1 LLIKKETWAMG
12 RRQRGKIF
20 NLVFQGLASCL
31 LISIFVLNSLPSLA
45 QNFLVPFASPT
56 GTRIFVAGDIEYA
69 SVYLDGFALFQIA
82 SQDFTAS
89 RVEAAQ
95 EISPVQRRA
104 RRIERGLNNII
115 NGGFDP
121 TTLQVSPATLNN
133 LTVIVA
139 RDNQNLPQ
147 QVILTVTEVDALI
160 DSSSVADLADRW
172 VKIIQTALLQA
183 WQERQPAARR
193 QQVMTATII
202 IFGMVCLSCLLIWW
216 QKRLRNRFNLLKRQA
231 KSQSDRNLPINSPST
246 KDRSQEPILAS
257 VEDSSNFRQQA
268 DIQRQLTLNI
278 LWKRLALI
286 GLILLWFGG
295 IAAILYVFPETRLEG
310 RGIIRIPLR
319 IFIIWLLLTSVSNM
333 INLYV
338 NSRLREWVEEGAVF
352 SENLERRILRA
363 PTLLKVWREI
373 ITFIAIFLGIL
384 IFFAWMGLSFA
395 FLLTGAGLVGA
406 LLTFAFQDLLK
417 DWINGFLIVFE
428 DQYTVGDMIQFQE
441 FIGLVENLSLRATQ
455 LRAADGRL
463 ITIAHNQIISAHN
476 LSKDWARVNFTI
488 EVAYDTEA
496 DLAISLMAAIAENMA
511 VDPQWQEDIINPVQV
526 AGVSRVS
533 HTGMEIM
540 LRIVV
545 KRLRQWDIE
554 REYRRRLKI
563 AFEEKGIHIGIP
575 QQSFLIAQD
584 KEQFK
589 GQF

>member
-1 LLIKKETWAMG
+1 MG

-20 NLVFQGLASCL
+20 NLVIQGLVGCL
-31 LISIFVLNSLPSLA
+31 LVSIFVLNPQPSLG
-45 QNFLVPFASPT
+45 QNFLVPFVSPT

-69 SVYLDGFALFQIA
+69 SVHLDGFTLFQIA

-89 RVEAAQ
+89 EAR
-95 EISPVQRRA
+95 ELSPVERRA

-115 NGGFDP
+115 NRGFDP
-121 TTLQVSPATLNN
+121 TTLQVSTATLNN

-139 RDNQNLPQ
+139 KDNQNLPQ

-160 DSSSVADLADRW
+160 DSSSVGDLADRW

-183 WQERQPAARR
+183 WQERQPAPRR

-202 IFGMVCLSCLLIWW
+202 ILGLIFLSWVSIWW
-216 QKRLRNRFNLLKRQA
+216 QKHLRNRFNLLKKQA
-231 KSQSDRNLPINSPST
+231 KRQSDQNLPINSPPR

-257 VEDSSNFRQQA
+257 LEDSSNFRQQA

-286 GLILLWFGG
+286 GLILLWFAG

-310 RGIIRIPLR
+310 RGIIRIPLQ

-333 INLYV
+333 VNLYV
-338 NSRLREWVEEGAVF
+338 NFRLREWVEEGAVF

-363 PTLLKVWREI
+363 PTLLEVWREI
-373 ITFIAIFLGIL
+373 ITFIAIFLGIFGFL
-384 IFFAWMGLSFA
+384 AWMGLSFA

-428 DQYTVGDMIQFQE
+428 DQYTVGDMVQFQE
-441 FIGLVENLSLRATQ
+441 FIGLVENMSLRATQ

-463 ITIAHNQIISAHN
+463 ITIAHNQIITAHN
-476 LSKDWARVNFTI
+476 LSKDWARVDFTI
-488 EVAYDTEA
+488 EVAYQTEP
-496 DLAISLMAAIAENMA
+496 DVAISLMAAIAENMA

-575 QQSFLIAQD
+575 QQSFLIARD
-584 KEQFK
+584 REEFK

>member
-1 LLIKKETWAMG
+1 MG

-20 NLVFQGLASCL
+20 NLVFQGLAGCL
-31 LISIFVLNSLPSLA
+31 LVSIFVLNSLPSLG
-45 QNFLVPFASPT
+45 QNFLVPFVSPT

-69 SVYLDGFALFQIA
+69 SVHLDGFALFQIA

-89 RVEAAQ
+89 ESREL
-95 EISPVQRRA
+95 SPVERRA

-115 NGGFDP
+115 NRGFDP
-121 TTLQVSPATLNN
+121 TTLQVSTATLNN

-139 RDNQNLPQ
+139 KDNQKLPQ

-160 DSSSVADLADRW
+160 DSSSVGDLADRW

-183 WQERQPAARR
+183 WQERQPAPRR

-202 IFGMVCLSCLLIWW
+202 ILGLTFLSWVSIWW
-216 QKRLRNRFNLLKRQA
+216 QRHLRNRFNLLKKQA
-231 KSQSDRNLPINSPST
+231 KRQSDQNLPINSPPR
-246 KDRSQEPILAS
+246 KDRSQEPILAALG
-257 VEDSSNFRQQA
+257 DSSNFRQQA

-278 LWKRLALI
+278 LWKRLAFI
-286 GLILLWFGG
+286 GLILLWFAG

-310 RGIIRIPLR
+310 RGIIRIPLQ
-319 IFIIWLLLTSVSNM
+319 IFIIWLLMTSVSNM
-333 INLYV
+333 VNLYV
-338 NSRLREWVEEGAVF
+338 NFRLREWVEEGAVF

-363 PTLLKVWREI
+363 PTLLEVWREI

-384 IFFAWMGLSFA
+384 IFLAWMGLSFA

-428 DQYTVGDMIQFQE
+428 DQYTVGDMVQFQE
-441 FIGLVENLSLRATQ
+441 FIGLVENMSLRATQ

-463 ITIAHNQIISAHN
+463 ITIAHNQIITAHN
-476 LSKDWARVNFTI
+476 LSKDWARVDFTI
-488 EVAYDTEA
+488 EVAYQTEP
-496 DLAISLMAAIAENMA
+496 DVAIALMAAIAENMA

-575 QQSFLIAQD
+575 QQSFLIAKD
-584 KEQFK
+584 REQFK

>member
-1 LLIKKETWAMG
+1 MG
-12 RRQRGKIF
+12 RRQRGKF
-20 NLVFQGLASCL
+20 LNLVIQGLAGCL
-31 LISIFVLNSLPSLA
+31 LVSIFVLNTLPSLA

-216 QKRLRNRFNLLKRQA
+216 QKRLRNRFNLLKKQA
-231 KSQSDRNLPINSPST
+231 KSQSDRNLPRNSPPR

-496 DLAISLMAAIAENMA
+496 DLAIALMAAIAENMA

-575 QQSFLIAQD
+575 QQSFLVAKD
-584 KEQFK
+584 REEFK

>member
-1 LLIKKETWAMG
+1 MG
-12 RRQRGKIF
+12 RRQRRKIF
-20 NLVFQGLASCL
+20 NLVIQGLAGCL
-31 LISIFVLNSLPSLA
+31 LVSIFVLNTLPSLA

-147 QVILTVTEVDALI
+147 QVILTVTEIDALI

-216 QKRLRNRFNLLKRQA
+216 QKRLRNRFNLLKKQA
-231 KSQSDRNLPINSPST
+231 KSQSDQNLPRNSPPR

-428 DQYTVGDMIQFQE
+428 DQYTVGDMVQFQE
-441 FIGLVENLSLRATQ
+441 FIGLVENMSLRATQ

-463 ITIAHNQIISAHN
+463 ITIAHNQIITAHN
-476 LSKDWARVNFTI
+476 LSKDWARVDFTI
-488 EVAYDTEA
+488 EVAYQTEP
-496 DLAISLMAAIAENMA
+496 DVAIALMAAIAENMA

-575 QQSFLIAQD
+575 QQSFLIAKD
-584 KEQFK
+584 REQFK

>member
-1 LLIKKETWAMG
+1 MG

-20 NLVFQGLASCL
+20 NLVLQGLAGCL
-31 LISIFVLNSLPSLA
+31 LVSIFVLNSLPSLG
-45 QNFLVPFASPT
+45 QNFLVPFVSPT

-69 SVYLDGFALFQIA
+69 SVHLDGFALFQIA

-89 RVEAAQ
+89 ESREL
-95 EISPVQRRA
+95 SPVERRA

-115 NGGFDP
+115 NRGFDP
-121 TTLQVSPATLNN
+121 TTLQVSTATLNN

-139 RDNQNLPQ
+139 KDNQKLPQ

-160 DSSSVADLADRW
+160 DSSSVGDLADRW

-183 WQERQPAARR
+183 WQERQPAPRR

-202 IFGMVCLSCLLIWW
+202 ILGLTFLSWVSIWW
-216 QKRLRNRFNLLKRQA
+216 QRHLRNRFNLLKKQA
-231 KSQSDRNLPINSPST
+231 KRQSDQNLPINSPPR
-246 KDRSQEPILAS
+246 KDRSQEPILAALG
-257 VEDSSNFRQQA
+257 DSSNFRQQA

-278 LWKRLALI
+278 LWKRLAFI
-286 GLILLWFGG
+286 GLILLWFAG

-310 RGIIRIPLR
+310 RGIIRIPLQ
-319 IFIIWLLLTSVSNM
+319 IFIIWLLMTSVSNM
-333 INLYV
+333 VNLYV
-338 NSRLREWVEEGAVF
+338 NFRLREWVEEGAVF

-363 PTLLKVWREI
+363 PTLLEVWREI

-384 IFFAWMGLSFA
+384 IFLAWMGLSFA

-428 DQYTVGDMIQFQE
+428 DQYTVGDMVQFQE
-441 FIGLVENLSLRATQ
+441 FIGLVENMSLRATQ

-463 ITIAHNQIISAHN
+463 ITIAHNQIITAHN
-476 LSKDWARVNFTI
+476 LSKDWARVDFTI
-488 EVAYDTEA
+488 EVAYQTEP

-575 QQSFLIAQD
+575 QQSFLIAKD
-584 KEQFK
+584 REQFK

>member
-1 LLIKKETWAMG
+1 MG
-12 RRQRGKIF
+12 RRQRRKVF
-20 NLVFQGLASCL
+20 NLVIQGLAGCL
-31 LISIFVLNSLPSLA
+31 LVSIFVLNSLPSLG
-45 QNFLVPFASPT
+45 QNFLVPFVSPT

-69 SVYLDGFALFQIA
+69 SVHLDGFALFQIA

-89 RVEAAQ
+89 EAR
-95 EISPVQRRA
+95 ELSPVERRA

-115 NGGFDP
+115 NRGFDP
-121 TTLQVSPATLNN
+121 TTLQVSTATLNN

-139 RDNQNLPQ
+139 KDNQKLPQ
-147 QVILTVTEVDALI
+147 QVILTVTEIDALI
-160 DSSSVADLADRW
+160 DSSSVGDLADRW
-172 VKIIQTALLQA
+172 VKIIQTALIQA
-183 WQERQPAARR
+183 WQERQPAPRR

-202 IFGMVCLSCLLIWW
+202 ILGLIFLSWVSIWW
-216 QKRLRNRFNLLKRQA
+216 QKRLRNRFNLLKKQA
-231 KSQSDRNLPINSPST
+231 KSQSDRNLPINSPPR

-257 VEDSSNFRQQA
+257 LEDSSNFRQQA

-286 GLILLWFGG
+286 GLILLWFAG

-310 RGIIRIPLR
+310 RGIIRIPLQ

-333 INLYV
+333 VNLYV

-363 PTLLKVWREI
+363 PTLLEVWREI

-384 IFFAWMGLSFA
+384 IFLAWMGLSFA

-417 DWINGFLIVFE
+417 DWMNGFLIVFE
-428 DQYTVGDMIQFQE
+428 DQYTVGDIIQFQE
-441 FIGLVENLSLRATQ
+441 FIGLVENMSLRATQ
-455 LRAADGRL
+455 LRADDGRL
-463 ITIAHNQIISAHN
+463 ITIAHNQIIIAHN
-476 LSKDWARVNFTI
+476 LSKDWARVDFTI
-488 EVAYDTEA
+488 EVAYQTEP
-496 DLAISLMAAIAENMA
+496 DLAIALMAAIAENMA
-511 VDPQWQEDIINPVQV
+511 ADSQWQEDIINPVEV

-575 QQSFLIAQD
+575 QQSVLVAKD
-584 KEQFK
+584 REEFK

>member
-12 RRQRGKIF
+12 RRQRRKIF
-20 NLVFQGLASCL
+20 NLVIQGLAGCL
-31 LISIFVLNSLPSLA
+31 LVSIFVLNTLPSLA

-147 QVILTVTEVDALI
+147 QVILTVTEIDALI

-216 QKRLRNRFNLLKRQA
+216 QKRLRNRFNLLKKQA
-231 KSQSDRNLPINSPST
+231 KSQSDQNLPRNSPPR

-496 DLAISLMAAIAENMA
+496 DLAIALMAAIAENMA

>member
-1 LLIKKETWAMG
+1 MG
-12 RRQRGKIF
+12 RRQRGKFF
-20 NLVFQGLASCL
+20 NLVLQGLASCL
-31 LISIFVLNSLPSLA
+31 LISIFVFNSLPSLG
-45 QNFLVPFASPT
+45 QNFLVPFVSPT

-69 SVYLDGFALFQIA
+69 SVHLDGFALFQIA

-89 RVEAAQ
+89 ESREL
-95 EISPVQRRA
+95 SPVERRA

-115 NGGFDP
+115 NRGFDP
-121 TTLQVSPATLNN
+121 TTLQVSTATLNN

-139 RDNQNLPQ
+139 KDNQKLPQ

-160 DSSSVADLADRW
+160 DSSSVGDLADRW

-183 WQERQPAARR
+183 WQERQPAPRR
-193 QQVMTATII
+193 QQVITATII
-202 IFGMVCLSCLLIWW
+202 ILGLTFLSWVSIWW
-216 QKRLRNRFNLLKRQA
+216 QRHLRNRFNLLKKQA
-231 KSQSDRNLPINSPST
+231 KRQSDQNLPINSPPR
-246 KDRSQEPILAS
+246 KDRSQEPILAALG
-257 VEDSSNFRQQA
+257 DSSNFRQQA

-333 INLYV
+333 VNLYV
-338 NSRLREWVEEGAVF
+338 NFRLREWVEEGAVF

-363 PTLLKVWREI
+363 PTLLEVWREI
-373 ITFIAIFLGIL
+373 ITFIAIFLGIFGFL
-384 IFFAWMGLSFA
+384 AWMGLSFA

-428 DQYTVGDMIQFQE
+428 DQYTVGDMVQFQE
-441 FIGLVENLSLRATQ
+441 FIGLVENMSLRATQ

-463 ITIAHNQIISAHN
+463 ITIAHNQIITAHN
-476 LSKDWARVNFTI
+476 LSKDWARVDFTI
-488 EVAYDTEA
+488 EVAYQTEP

-575 QQSFLIAQD
+575 QQSFLIAKD
-584 KEQFK
+584 REEFK

>member
-1 LLIKKETWAMG
+1 MG

-20 NLVFQGLASCL
+20 NLVLQGLAGCL
-31 LISIFVLNSLPSLA
+31 LVSIFVLNSLPSLG
-45 QNFLVPFASPT
+45 QNFLVPFVSPT

-69 SVYLDGFALFQIA
+69 SVHLDGFALFQIA

-89 RVEAAQ
+89 ESREL
-95 EISPVQRRA
+95 SPVERRA

-115 NGGFDP
+115 NRGFDP
-121 TTLQVSPATLNN
+121 TTLQVSTATLNN

-139 RDNQNLPQ
+139 KDNQKLPQ

-160 DSSSVADLADRW
+160 DSSSVGDLADRW

-183 WQERQPAARR
+183 WQERQPAPRR

-202 IFGMVCLSCLLIWW
+202 ILGLTFLSWVSIWW
-216 QKRLRNRFNLLKRQA
+216 QRHLRNRFNLLKKQA
-231 KSQSDRNLPINSPST
+231 KRQSDQNLPINSPPR
-246 KDRSQEPILAS
+246 KDRSQEPILAALG
-257 VEDSSNFRQQA
+257 DSSNFRQQA

-278 LWKRLALI
+278 LWKRLAFI
-286 GLILLWFGG
+286 GLILLWFAG

-310 RGIIRIPLR
+310 RGIIRIPLQ
-319 IFIIWLLLTSVSNM
+319 IFIIWLLMTSVSNM
-333 INLYV
+333 VNLYV
-338 NSRLREWVEEGAVF
+338 NFRLREWVEEGAVF

-363 PTLLKVWREI
+363 PTLLEVWREI

-384 IFFAWMGLSFA
+384 IFLAWMGLSFA

-428 DQYTVGDMIQFQE
+428 DQYTVGDMVQFQE
-441 FIGLVENLSLRATQ
+441 FIGLVENMSLRATQ

-463 ITIAHNQIISAHN
+463 ITIAHNQIITAHN
-476 LSKDWARVNFTI
+476 LSKDWARVDFTI
-488 EVAYDTEA
+488 EVAYQTEP
-496 DLAISLMAAIAENMA
+496 DVAIALMAAIAENMA

-575 QQSFLIAQD
+575 QQSFLIAKD
-584 KEQFK
+584 REQFK

>member
-1 LLIKKETWAMG
+1 MG
-12 RRQRGKIF
+12 RRQRGKFF
-20 NLVFQGLASCL
+20 NLVLQGLASCL
-31 LISIFVLNSLPSLA
+31 LISIFVFNSLPSLG
-45 QNFLVPFASPT
+45 QNFLVPFVSPT

-69 SVYLDGFALFQIA
+69 SVHLDGFALFQIA

-89 RVEAAQ
+89 ESREL
-95 EISPVQRRA
+95 SPVERRA

-115 NGGFDP
+115 NRGFDP
-121 TTLQVSPATLNN
+121 TTLQVSTATLNN

-139 RDNQNLPQ
+139 KDNQKLPQ

-160 DSSSVADLADRW
+160 DSSSVGDLADRW

-183 WQERQPAARR
+183 WQERQPAPRR
-193 QQVMTATII
+193 QQVITATII
-202 IFGMVCLSCLLIWW
+202 ILGLTFLSWVSIWW
-216 QKRLRNRFNLLKRQA
+216 QRHLRNRFNLLKKQA
-231 KSQSDRNLPINSPST
+231 KRQSDQNLPINSPPR
-246 KDRSQEPILAS
+246 KDRSQEPILAALG
-257 VEDSSNFRQQA
+257 DSSNFRQQA

-286 GLILLWFGG
+286 GLILLWFAG

-310 RGIIRIPLR
+310 RGIIRIPLQ
-319 IFIIWLLLTSVSNM
+319 IFIIWLLMTSVSNM
-333 INLYV
+333 VNLYV

-363 PTLLKVWREI
+363 PTLLEVWREI

-384 IFFAWMGLSFA
+384 IFFSWMGLSFA

-428 DQYTVGDMIQFQE
+428 DQYTVGDMVQFQE
-441 FIGLVENLSLRATQ
+441 FIGLVENMSLRATQ

-463 ITIAHNQIISAHN
+463 ITIAHNQIITAHN
-476 LSKDWARVNFTI
+476 LSKDWARVDFTI
-488 EVAYDTEA
+488 EVAYQTEP

-575 QQSFLIAQD
+575 QQSFLIAKD
-584 KEQFK
+584 REEFK

>member
-1 LLIKKETWAMG
+1 MG
-12 RRQRGKIF
+12 RRQRGKFF
-20 NLVFQGLASCL
+20 NLVLQGLASCL
-31 LISIFVLNSLPSLA
+31 LISIFVFNSLPSLG
-45 QNFLVPFASPT
+45 QNFLVPFVSPT

-69 SVYLDGFALFQIA
+69 SVHLDGFALFQIA

-89 RVEAAQ
+89 ESREL
-95 EISPVQRRA
+95 SPVERRA

-115 NGGFDP
+115 NRGFDP
-121 TTLQVSPATLNN
+121 TTLQVSTATLNN

-139 RDNQNLPQ
+139 KDNQKLPQ

-160 DSSSVADLADRW
+160 DSSSVGDLADRW

-183 WQERQPAARR
+183 WQERQPAPRR

-202 IFGMVCLSCLLIWW
+202 ILGLTFLSWVSIWW
-216 QKRLRNRFNLLKRQA
+216 QKHLRNRFNLLKKQA
-231 KSQSDRNLPINSPST
+231 KRQSDQNLPINSPPR
-246 KDRSQEPILAS
+246 KDRSQEPILAALG
-257 VEDSSNFRQQA
+257 DSSNFRQQA

-333 INLYV
+333 VNLYV
-338 NSRLREWVEEGAVF
+338 NFRLREWVEEGAVF

-363 PTLLKVWREI
+363 PTLLEVWREI
-373 ITFIAIFLGIL
+373 ITFIAIFLGIFGFL
-384 IFFAWMGLSFA
+384 AWMGLSFA

-428 DQYTVGDMIQFQE
+428 DQYTVGDMVQFQE
-441 FIGLVENLSLRATQ
+441 FIGLVENMSLRATQ

-463 ITIAHNQIISAHN
+463 ITIAHNQIITAHN
-476 LSKDWARVNFTI
+476 LSKDWARVDFTI
-488 EVAYDTEA
+488 EVAYQTEP

-575 QQSFLIAQD
+575 QQSFLIAKD
-584 KEQFK
+584 REEFK

>member
-1 LLIKKETWAMG
+1 MG
-12 RRQRGKIF
+12 RRQRRKIF
-20 NLVFQGLASCL
+20 NLVIQGLAGCL
-31 LISIFVLNSLPSLA
+31 LVSIFVLNTLPSLA

-147 QVILTVTEVDALI
+147 QVILTVTEIDALI

-216 QKRLRNRFNLLKRQA
+216 QKRLRNRFNLLKKQA
-231 KSQSDRNLPINSPST
+231 KSQSDQNLPRNSPPR

-441 FIGLVENLSLRATQ
+441 FIGLVENMSLRATQ

-463 ITIAHNQIISAHN
+463 ITIAHNQIITAHN
-476 LSKDWARVNFTI
+476 LSKDWARVDFTI
-488 EVAYDTEA
+488 EVAYQTEP
-496 DLAISLMAAIAENMA
+496 DVAIALMAAIAENMA

-575 QQSFLIAQD
+575 QQSFLIAKD
-584 KEQFK
+584 REQFK

>member
-1 LLIKKETWAMG
+1 MG
-12 RRQRGKIF
+12 RRQRRKVF
-20 NLVFQGLASCL
+20 NLVIQGLAGCL
-31 LISIFVLNSLPSLA
+31 LVSIFVLNSLPSLG
-45 QNFLVPFASPT
+45 QNFLVPFVSPT

-69 SVYLDGFALFQIA
+69 SVHLDGFALFQIA

-89 RVEAAQ
+89 EAR
-95 EISPVQRRA
+95 ELSPVERRA

-115 NGGFDP
+115 NRGFDP
-121 TTLQVSPATLNN
+121 TTLQVSTATLNN

-139 RDNQNLPQ
+139 KDNQKLPQ
-147 QVILTVTEVDALI
+147 QVILTVTEIDALI
-160 DSSSVADLADRW
+160 DSSSVGDLADRW
-172 VKIIQTALLQA
+172 VKIIQTALIQA
-183 WQERQPAARR
+183 WQERQPAPRR

-202 IFGMVCLSCLLIWW
+202 ILGLIFLSWVSIWW
-216 QKRLRNRFNLLKRQA
+216 QKRLRNRFNLLKKQA
-231 KSQSDRNLPINSPST
+231 KSQSDRNLPINSPPR

-257 VEDSSNFRQQA
+257 LEDSSNFRQQA

-310 RGIIRIPLR
+310 RGVIRIPLR

-333 INLYV
+333 VNLYV

-363 PTLLKVWREI
+363 PTLLEVWREI
-373 ITFIAIFLGIL
+373 ITFIAIFLGIFGFL
-384 IFFAWMGLSFA
+384 AWMGLSFA

-406 LLTFAFQDLLK
+406 LLTFAFQNLLK
-417 DWINGFLIVFE
+417 DWINGFLIIFE

-441 FIGLVENLSLRATQ
+441 FIGLVENMSLRATQ

-463 ITIAHNQIISAHN
+463 ITIAHNQIITAHN
-476 LSKDWARVNFTI
+476 LSKDWARVDFTI
-488 EVAYDTEA
+488 EVAYQTEP
-496 DLAISLMAAIAENMA
+496 DLAIALMAAIAENMA
-511 VDPQWQEDIINPVQV
+511 ADSQWQEDIINPVEV

-575 QQSFLIAQD
+575 QQSVLVAKD
-584 KEQFK
+584 REQFK

>member
-1 LLIKKETWAMG
+1 MG

-20 NLVFQGLASCL
+20 NLVIQRLASCL
-31 LISIFVLNSLPSLA
+31 LISICVLNSLPSLA

-56 GTRIFVAGDIEYA
+56 GTRIFVAGDIEYT

-89 RVEAAQ
+89 EAQ
-95 EISPVQRRA
+95 ELSPVQRRA

-160 DSSSVADLADRW
+160 DSSSVDDLADRW
-172 VKIIQTALLQA
+172 VKIIKTALLQA

-193 QQVMTATII
+193 QQVMTAAII
-202 IFGMVCLSCLLIWW
+202 ISGLIFLSWISIWW
-216 QKRLRNRFNLLKRQA
+216 QKRLRNRFNLLKKQA
-231 KSQSDRNLPINSPST
+231 KSQSDRNSAINSPPR
-246 KDRSQEPILAS
+246 KDRSQEPILAALG
-257 VEDSSNFRQQA
+257 DSSNFRQQA

-286 GLILLWFGG
+286 GLILLWFAG

-310 RGIIRIPLR
+310 RGIIRIPLQ
-319 IFIIWLLLTSVSNM
+319 IFIIWLLMTSVSNM
-333 INLYV
+333 VNLYV
-338 NSRLREWVEEGAVF
+338 NFRLREWVEEGAVF

-363 PTLLKVWREI
+363 PTLLEVGREI

-384 IFFAWMGLSFA
+384 VFLSWMGLSFA

-428 DQYTVGDMIQFQE
+428 DQYTVGDMIEFQE
-441 FIGLVENLSLRATQ
+441 FTGLVENMSLRATQ

-488 EVAYDTEA
+488 EVAYHTEP
-496 DLAISLMAAIAENMA
+496 DLAIALMAAIAENMA

-575 QQSFLIAQD
+575 QQSFLIARD
-584 KEQFK
+584 REEFK

>member
-1 LLIKKETWAMG
+1 MG
-12 RRQRGKIF
+12 RRQRGKF
-20 NLVFQGLASCL
+20 LNLVIQGLAGCL
-31 LISIFVLNSLPSLA
+31 LVSIFVLNTLPSLA

-147 QVILTVTEVDALI
+147 QVILTVTEIDALI

-216 QKRLRNRFNLLKRQA
+216 QKRLRNRFNLLKKQA
-231 KSQSDRNLPINSPST
+231 KSQSDRNLPRNSPPR

-496 DLAISLMAAIAENMA
+496 DLAIALMAAIAENMA

-575 QQSFLIAQD
+575 QQSFLVAKD
-584 KEQFK
+584 REEFK

>member
-1 LLIKKETWAMG
+1 MG
-12 RRQRGKIF
+12 RWQRRKIF
-20 NLVFQGLASCL
+20 NLVIQGLAGCL
-31 LISIFVLNSLPSLA
+31 LVSIFVLNTLPSLA

-147 QVILTVTEVDALI
+147 QVILTVTEIDALI

-216 QKRLRNRFNLLKRQA
+216 QKRLRNRFNLLKKQA
-231 KSQSDRNLPINSPST
+231 KSQSDRNLPRNSPPR

-496 DLAISLMAAIAENMA
+496 DVAIALMAAIAENMA

-575 QQSFLIAQD
+575 QQSFLIAKD

>member
-1 LLIKKETWAMG
+1 MG
-12 RRQRGKIF
+12 RRQRGKF
-20 NLVFQGLASCL
+20 LNLVIQGLAGCL
-31 LISIFVLNSLPSLA
+31 LVSIFVLNTLPSLA

-147 QVILTVTEVDALI
+147 QVILTVTEIDALI

-216 QKRLRNRFNLLKRQA
+216 QKRLRNRFNLLKKQA
-231 KSQSDRNLPINSPST
+231 KSQSDRNLPRNSPPR

-496 DLAISLMAAIAENMA
+496 DVAIALMAAIAENMA

-575 QQSFLIAQD
+575 QQSFLIAKD

>member
-1 LLIKKETWAMG
+1 MG
-12 RRQRGKIF
+12 RRQRGKFF
-20 NLVFQGLASCL
+20 NLVLQGLASCL
-31 LISIFVLNSLPSLA
+31 LISIFVLNSPPSLG
-45 QNFLVPFASPT
+45 QNFLVPFVSPT

-69 SVYLDGFALFQIA
+69 SVHLDGFALFQIA

-89 RVEAAQ
+89 EAR
-95 EISPVQRRA
+95 ELSPVERRA

-115 NGGFDP
+115 NRGFDP
-121 TTLQVSPATLNN
+121 TTLQVSTATLNN

-139 RDNQNLPQ
+139 KDNQNLPQ

-160 DSSSVADLADRW
+160 DSSSVGDLADRW

-183 WQERQPAARR
+183 WQERQPAPRR

-202 IFGMVCLSCLLIWW
+202 ILGLTFLSWVSIWW
-216 QKRLRNRFNLLKRQA
+216 QKHLRNRFNLLKKQA
-231 KSQSDRNLPINSPST
+231 KRQSDQNLPINSPPR
-246 KDRSQEPILAS
+246 KDRSQEPILAALG
-257 VEDSSNFRQQA
+257 DSSNFRQQA

-333 INLYV
+333 VNLYV
-338 NSRLREWVEEGAVF
+338 NFRLREWVEEGAVF

-363 PTLLKVWREI
+363 PTLLEVWREI
-373 ITFIAIFLGIL
+373 ITFIAIFLGIFGFL
-384 IFFAWMGLSFA
+384 AWMGLSFA

-428 DQYTVGDMIQFQE
+428 DQYTVGDMVQFQE
-441 FIGLVENLSLRATQ
+441 FIGLVENMSLRATQ

-463 ITIAHNQIISAHN
+463 ITIAHNQIITAHN
-476 LSKDWARVNFTI
+476 LSKDWARVDFTI
-488 EVAYDTEA
+488 EVAYQTEP
-496 DLAISLMAAIAENMA
+496 DVAIALMAAIAENMA

-575 QQSFLIAQD
+575 QQSVLVAKD
-584 KEQFK
+584 REEFK

>member
-1 LLIKKETWAMG
+1 
-12 RRQRGKIF
+12 
-20 NLVFQGLASCL
+20 VH
-31 LISIFVLNSLPSLA
+31 
-45 QNFLVPFASPT
+45 
-56 GTRIFVAGDIEYA
+56 
-69 SVYLDGFALFQIA
+69 LDGFALFQIA

-89 RVEAAQ
+89 EAR
-95 EISPVQRRA
+95 ELSPVERRA

-115 NGGFDP
+115 NRGFDP
-121 TTLQVSPATLNN
+121 TTLQVSTATLNN

-139 RDNQNLPQ
+139 KDNQNLPQ

-172 VKIIQTALLQA
+172 VKIIQTALIQA
-183 WQERQPAARR
+183 WQERQPAPRR

-202 IFGMVCLSCLLIWW
+202 ILGLIFLSWVSIWW
-216 QKRLRNRFNLLKRQA
+216 QKHLRNRFNLLKKQA
-231 KSQSDRNLPINSPST
+231 KRQSDQNLPINSPPR
-246 KDRSQEPILAS
+246 KDRSQEPILAALG
-257 VEDSSNFRQQA
+257 DSSNFRQQA

-333 INLYV
+333 VNLYV
-338 NSRLREWVEEGAVF
+338 NFRLREWVEEGAVF

-363 PTLLKVWREI
+363 PTLLEVWREI
-373 ITFIAIFLGIL
+373 ITFIAIFLGIFGFL
-384 IFFAWMGLSFA
+384 AWMGLSFA

-428 DQYTVGDMIQFQE
+428 DQYTVGDMVQFQE
-441 FIGLVENLSLRATQ
+441 FIGLVENMSLRATQ

-463 ITIAHNQIISAHN
+463 ITIAHNQIITAHN
-476 LSKDWARVNFTI
+476 LSKDWARVDFTI
-488 EVAYDTEA
+488 EVAYQTEP
-496 DLAISLMAAIAENMA
+496 DVAIALMAAIAENMA

-575 QQSFLIAQD
+575 QQSFLVAQD

>member
-1 LLIKKETWAMG
+1 MG
-12 RRQRGKIF
+12 RRQRGKFF
-20 NLVFQGLASCL
+20 NLVLQGLASCL
-31 LISIFVLNSLPSLA
+31 LISIFVLNSLPSLG
-45 QNFLVPFASPT
+45 QNFLVPFVSPT

-69 SVYLDGFALFQIA
+69 SVHLDGFALFQIA
-82 SQDFTAS
+82 SQDFTTS
-89 RVEAAQ
+89 EAR
-95 EISPVQRRA
+95 ELSPVERRA

-115 NGGFDP
+115 NRGFDP
-121 TTLQVSPATLNN
+121 TTLQVSTATLNN

-139 RDNQNLPQ
+139 KDNQKLPQ

-160 DSSSVADLADRW
+160 DSSSVGDLADRW
-172 VKIIQTALLQA
+172 VKIIQTALIQA
-183 WQERQPAARR
+183 WQERQPAPRR

-202 IFGMVCLSCLLIWW
+202 ILGLTFLSWVSIWW
-216 QKRLRNRFNLLKRQA
+216 QRHLRNRFNLLKKQA
-231 KSQSDRNLPINSPST
+231 KRQSDQNLPINSPPR
-246 KDRSQEPILAS
+246 KDRSQEPILAALG
-257 VEDSSNFRQQA
+257 DSSNFRQQA

-286 GLILLWFGG
+286 GLILLWFAG

-310 RGIIRIPLR
+310 RGIIRIPLQ
-319 IFIIWLLLTSVSNM
+319 IFIIWLLMTSVSNM
-333 INLYV
+333 VNLYV
-338 NSRLREWVEEGAVF
+338 NFRLREWVEEGAVF

-363 PTLLKVWREI
+363 PTLLEVWREI

-384 IFFAWMGLSFA
+384 IFLAWMGLSFA

-428 DQYTVGDMIQFQE
+428 DQYTVGDMVQFQE
-441 FIGLVENLSLRATQ
+441 FIGLVENMSLRATQ

-463 ITIAHNQIISAHN
+463 ITIAHNQIITAHN
-476 LSKDWARVNFTI
+476 LSKDWARVDFTI
-488 EVAYDTEA
+488 EVAYQTEP
-496 DLAISLMAAIAENMA
+496 DVAIALMAAIAENMA

-575 QQSFLIAQD
+575 QQSFLIAKD
-584 KEQFK
+584 REQFK

>member
-1 LLIKKETWAMG
+1 MG
-12 RRQRGKIF
+12 RWQRRKIF
-20 NLVFQGLASCL
+20 NLVIQGLASCL
-31 LISIFVLNSLPSLA
+31 LISIFVLNSLPSLG
-45 QNFLVPFASPT
+45 QNFLVPFVSPT

-69 SVYLDGFALFQIA
+69 SVHLDGFALFQIA

-89 RVEAAQ
+89 ESREL
-95 EISPVQRRA
+95 SPVERRA

-115 NGGFDP
+115 NRGFDP
-121 TTLQVSPATLNN
+121 TTLQVSTATLNN

-139 RDNQNLPQ
+139 KDNQKLPQ

-160 DSSSVADLADRW
+160 DSSSVGDLADRW

-183 WQERQPAARR
+183 WQERQPAPRR

-202 IFGMVCLSCLLIWW
+202 ILGLTFLSWVSIWW
-216 QKRLRNRFNLLKRQA
+216 QKHLRNRFNLLKKQA
-231 KSQSDRNLPINSPST
+231 KRQSDQNLPINSPPR
-246 KDRSQEPILAS
+246 KDRSQEPILAALG
-257 VEDSSNFRQQA
+257 DSSNFRQQA

-333 INLYV
+333 VNLYV
-338 NSRLREWVEEGAVF
+338 NFRLREWVEEGAVF

-363 PTLLKVWREI
+363 PTLLEVWREI
-373 ITFIAIFLGIL
+373 ITFIAIFLGIFGFL
-384 IFFAWMGLSFA
+384 AWMGLSFA

-428 DQYTVGDMIQFQE
+428 DQYTVGDMVQFQE
-441 FIGLVENLSLRATQ
+441 FIGLVENMSLRATQ

-463 ITIAHNQIISAHN
+463 ITIAHNQIITAHN
-476 LSKDWARVNFTI
+476 LSKDWARVDFTI
-488 EVAYDTEA
+488 EVAYQTEP
-496 DLAISLMAAIAENMA
+496 DVAIALMAAIAENMA

-575 QQSFLIAQD
+575 QQSFLIAKD
-584 KEQFK
+584 REQFK

>member
-1 LLIKKETWAMG
+1 MG
-12 RRQRGKIF
+12 QRQRGKIF
-20 NLVFQGLASCL
+20 NLVIQRLASCL
-31 LISIFVLNSLPSLA
+31 LISICVLNSLPSLA

-56 GTRIFVAGDIEYA
+56 GTRIFVAGDIEYT

-89 RVEAAQ
+89 EAQ
-95 EISPVQRRA
+95 ELSPVQRRA

-160 DSSSVADLADRW
+160 DSSSVDDLADRW
-172 VKIIQTALLQA
+172 VKIIKTALLQA

-193 QQVMTATII
+193 QQVMTAAII
-202 IFGMVCLSCLLIWW
+202 ISGLIFLSWISIWW
-216 QKRLRNRFNLLKRQA
+216 QKRLRNRFNLLKKQA
-231 KSQSDRNLPINSPST
+231 KSQSDRNSAINSPPR
-246 KDRSQEPILAS
+246 KDRSQEPILAALG
-257 VEDSSNFRQQA
+257 DSSNFRQQA

-286 GLILLWFGG
+286 GLILLWFAG

-310 RGIIRIPLR
+310 RGIIRIPLQ
-319 IFIIWLLLTSVSNM
+319 IFIIWLLMTSVSNM
-333 INLYV
+333 VNLYV
-338 NSRLREWVEEGAVF
+338 NFRLREWVEEGAVF

-363 PTLLKVWREI
+363 PTLLEVGREI

-384 IFFAWMGLSFA
+384 VFLSWMGLSFA

-428 DQYTVGDMIQFQE
+428 DQYTVGDMIEFQE
-441 FIGLVENLSLRATQ
+441 FTGLVENMSLRATQ

-488 EVAYDTEA
+488 EVAYHTEP
-496 DLAISLMAAIAENMA
+496 DLAIALMAAIAENMA

-575 QQSFLIAQD
+575 QQSFLIARD
-584 KEQFK
+584 REEFK

>member
-1 LLIKKETWAMG
+1 MG

-20 NLVFQGLASCL
+20 NLVIQGLAICL
-31 LISIFVLNSLPSLA
+31 LVSIFVLNSLPSLG
-45 QNFLVPFASPT
+45 QNFLVPFVSPT

-69 SVYLDGFALFQIA
+69 SVHLDGFALFQIA

-89 RVEAAQ
+89 EAR
-95 EISPVQRRA
+95 EFSPVERRA

-115 NGGFDP
+115 NRGFDP
-121 TTLQVSPATLNN
+121 TTLQVSRATLNN

-139 RDNQNLPQ
+139 KDNQKLPQ
-147 QVILTVTEVDALI
+147 QVILTVTEIDALI
-160 DSSSVADLADRW
+160 DSSSVDDLADRW
-172 VKIIQTALLQA
+172 VKIIQTALIQA
-183 WQERQPAARR
+183 WQERQPAPRQ
-193 QQVMTATII
+193 QQVMTAAII
-202 IFGMVCLSCLLIWW
+202 ISGLIFLSWVSIWW
-216 QKRLRNRFNLLKRQA
+216 QKHLRNRFNLLKKQA
-231 KSQSDRNLPINSPST
+231 KSQSEPNLPINSPPR
-246 KDRSQEPILAS
+246 KDRSQEPIFAS
-257 VEDSSNFRQQA
+257 LEDSWKFRQQA

-286 GLILLWFGG
+286 GLILLWFAG

-310 RGIIRIPLR
+310 RGIIRIPLQ
-319 IFIIWLLLTSVSNM
+319 IFIIWLLMTSVSNM
-333 INLYV
+333 VNLYV

-363 PTLLKVWREI
+363 PTLLEVWREI

-384 IFFAWMGLSFA
+384 IFFSWMGLSFA

-406 LLTFAFQDLLK
+406 LLTFAFQNLLK
-417 DWINGFLIVFE
+417 DWINGFLIIFE

-441 FIGLVENLSLRATQ
+441 FIGLVENMSLRATQ

-476 LSKDWARVNFTI
+476 LSKDWARVDFTI
-488 EVAYDTEA
+488 EVAYNTEP
-496 DLAISLMAAIAENMA
+496 DLAITLMAAIAENMA
-511 VDPQWQEDIINPVQV
+511 LDPQWQEDIINPVQV

-584 KEQFK
+584 REQFK

>member
-1 LLIKKETWAMG
+1 MG
-12 RRQRGKIF
+12 RRQRRKVF
-20 NLVFQGLASCL
+20 NLVIQGLAGCL
-31 LISIFVLNSLPSLA
+31 LVSIFVLNSLPSLG
-45 QNFLVPFASPT
+45 QNFLVPFVSPT

-69 SVYLDGFALFQIA
+69 SVHLDGFALFQIA

-89 RVEAAQ
+89 EAR
-95 EISPVQRRA
+95 ELSPVERRA

-115 NGGFDP
+115 NRGFDP
-121 TTLQVSPATLNN
+121 TTLQVSTATLNN

-139 RDNQNLPQ
+139 KDNQKLPQ
-147 QVILTVTEVDALI
+147 QVILTVTEIDALI
-160 DSSSVADLADRW
+160 DSSSVGDLADRW
-172 VKIIQTALLQA
+172 VKIIQTALIQA
-183 WQERQPAARR
+183 WQERQPAPRR

-202 IFGMVCLSCLLIWW
+202 ILGLIFLSWVSIWW
-216 QKRLRNRFNLLKRQA
+216 QKRLRNRFNLLKKQA
-231 KSQSDRNLPINSPST
+231 KSQSDRNLPINSPPR

-257 VEDSSNFRQQA
+257 LEDSSNFRQQA

-310 RGIIRIPLR
+310 RGVIRIPLR

-333 INLYV
+333 VNLYV

-363 PTLLKVWREI
+363 PTLLEVWREI
-373 ITFIAIFLGIL
+373 ITFIAIFLGIFGFL
-384 IFFAWMGLSFA
+384 AWMGLSFA

-406 LLTFAFQDLLK
+406 LLTFAFQNLLK
-417 DWINGFLIVFE
+417 DWINGFLIIFE

-441 FIGLVENLSLRATQ
+441 FIGLVENMSLRATQ

-463 ITIAHNQIISAHN
+463 ITIAHNQIITAHN
-476 LSKDWARVNFTI
+476 LSKDWARVDFTI
-488 EVAYDTEA
+488 EVAYQTEP
-496 DLAISLMAAIAENMA
+496 DLAIALMAAIAENMA
-511 VDPQWQEDIINPVQV
+511 VDPQWQKDIIDPVQV

-575 QQSFLIAQD
+575 QQSFLIAKD
-584 KEQFK
+584 REEFK

>member
-1 LLIKKETWAMG
+1 MG
-12 RRQRGKIF
+12 RRQRGKF
-20 NLVFQGLASCL
+20 LNLVIQGLAGCL
-31 LISIFVLNSLPSLA
+31 LVSIFVLNTLPSLA

-147 QVILTVTEVDALI
+147 QVILTVTEIDALI

>member
-1 LLIKKETWAMG
+1 
-12 RRQRGKIF
+12 
-20 NLVFQGLASCL
+20 VH
-31 LISIFVLNSLPSLA
+31 
-45 QNFLVPFASPT
+45 
-56 GTRIFVAGDIEYA
+56 
-69 SVYLDGFALFQIA
+69 LDGFALFQIA

-89 RVEAAQ
+89 EAR
-95 EISPVQRRA
+95 ELSPVERRA

-115 NGGFDP
+115 NRGFDP
-121 TTLQVSPATLNN
+121 TTLQVSTATLNN

-139 RDNQNLPQ
+139 KDNQKLPQ

-160 DSSSVADLADRW
+160 DSSSVGDLADRW
-172 VKIIQTALLQA
+172 VKIIQTALIQA
-183 WQERQPAARR
+183 WQERQPAPRR

-202 IFGMVCLSCLLIWW
+202 ILGLIFLSWVSIWW
-216 QKRLRNRFNLLKRQA
+216 QKRLRNRFNLLKKQA
-231 KSQSDRNLPINSPST
+231 KSQSDRNLPINSPPR

-257 VEDSSNFRQQA
+257 LEDSSKFRQQA

-286 GLILLWFGG
+286 GLILLWFAG

-310 RGIIRIPLR
+310 RGIIRIPLQ

-333 INLYV
+333 VNLYV

-363 PTLLKVWREI
+363 PTLLEVWREI

-384 IFFAWMGLSFA
+384 IFLAWMGLSFA

-417 DWINGFLIVFE
+417 DWMNGFLIVFE
-428 DQYTVGDMIQFQE
+428 DQYTVGDIIQFQE
-441 FIGLVENLSLRATQ
+441 FIGLVENMSLRATQ
-455 LRAADGRL
+455 LRADDGRL
-463 ITIAHNQIISAHN
+463 ITIAHNQIITAHN
-476 LSKDWARVNFTI
+476 LSKDWARVDFTI
-488 EVAYDTEA
+488 EVAYQTEP
-496 DLAISLMAAIAENMA
+496 DVAIALMAAIAENMA
-511 VDPQWQEDIINPVQV
+511 ADSQWQEDIINPVEV

-575 QQSFLIAQD
+575 QQSVLVAKD
-584 KEQFK
+584 REEFK

>member
-1 LLIKKETWAMG
+1 MG
-12 RRQRGKIF
+12 RRQRGKFF
-20 NLVFQGLASCL
+20 NLVLQGLASCL
-31 LISIFVLNSLPSLA
+31 LISIFVFNSLPSLG
-45 QNFLVPFASPT
+45 QNFLVPFVSPT

-69 SVYLDGFALFQIA
+69 SVHLDGFALFQIA

-89 RVEAAQ
+89 ESREL
-95 EISPVQRRA
+95 SPVERRA

-115 NGGFDP
+115 NRGFDP
-121 TTLQVSPATLNN
+121 TTLQVSTATLNN

-139 RDNQNLPQ
+139 KDNQKLPQ

-160 DSSSVADLADRW
+160 DSSSVGDLADRW

-183 WQERQPAARR
+183 WQERQPAPRR

-202 IFGMVCLSCLLIWW
+202 ILGLTFLSWVSIWW
-216 QKRLRNRFNLLKRQA
+216 QKHLRNRFNLLKKQA
-231 KSQSDRNLPINSPST
+231 KRQSDQNLPINSPPR
-246 KDRSQEPILAS
+246 KDRSQEPILAALG
-257 VEDSSNFRQQA
+257 DSSNFRQQA

-363 PTLLKVWREI
+363 PTLLEVWREI
-373 ITFIAIFLGIL
+373 ITFIAIFLGIFGFL
-384 IFFAWMGLSFA
+384 AWMGLSFA

-428 DQYTVGDMIQFQE
+428 DQYTVGDMVQFQE
-441 FIGLVENLSLRATQ
+441 FIGLVENMSLRATQ

-463 ITIAHNQIISAHN
+463 ITIAHNQIITAHN
-476 LSKDWARVNFTI
+476 LSKDWARVDFTI
-488 EVAYDTEA
+488 EVAYQTEP

-575 QQSFLIAQD
+575 QQSFLIAKD
-584 KEQFK
+584 REEFK

>member
-1 LLIKKETWAMG
+1 MG
-12 RRQRGKIF
+12 RRQREKIF
-20 NLVFQGLASCL
+20 NLVLQGLAGCL
-31 LISIFVLNSLPSLA
+31 LVSIFVLNSLPSLG

-69 SVYLDGFALFQIA
+69 SVHLDGFALFEIA

-89 RVEAAQ
+89 EAQ
-95 EISPVQRRA
+95 ELSPVERRA

-121 TTLQVSPATLNN
+121 TTLQVSTATLNN

-139 RDNQNLPQ
+139 RDNQKLPQ

-160 DSSSVADLADRW
+160 DSSSVDDLADRW

-193 QQVMTATII
+193 QQVMTAAKII
-202 IFGMVCLSCLLIWW
+202 SGLIFLSWVSIWW
-216 QKRLRNRFNLLKRQA
+216 QKRLRNRFNLLKKQA
-231 KSQSDRNLPINSPST
+231 KSQSDRNLAINFPPR
-246 KDRSQEPILAS
+246 KDRSQEPILAAL
-257 VEDSSNFRQQA
+257 EDSSNFRQQA

-286 GLILLWFGG
+286 GLILLWFSG

-333 INLYV
+333 VNLYV
-338 NSRLREWVEEGAVF
+338 NFRLREWVEEGAVF

-363 PTLLKVWREI
+363 PTLLDVWREI
-373 ITFIAIFLGIL
+373 IRSIAIFLGIL
-384 IFFAWMGLSFA
+384 VFLSWMGLSFA

-406 LLTFAFQDLLK
+406 LLTFAFQDLLR
-417 DWINGFLIVFE
+417 DWIHGFLIVFE
-428 DQYTVGDMIQFQE
+428 DQYTVGDMIEFQE
-441 FIGLVENLSLRATQ
+441 FTGLVENMSLRATQ

-463 ITIAHNQIISAHN
+463 ITIAHNQIISSHN

-488 EVAYDTEA
+488 EVAYHTEP
-496 DLAISLMAAIAENMA
+496 DVAIALMAAIAENMA

-563 AFEEKGIHIGIP
+563 AFQEKGIHIGIP

-584 KEQFK
+584 REEFK

>member
-1 LLIKKETWAMG
+1 
-12 RRQRGKIF
+12 
-20 NLVFQGLASCL
+20 VH
-31 LISIFVLNSLPSLA
+31 
-45 QNFLVPFASPT
+45 
-56 GTRIFVAGDIEYA
+56 
-69 SVYLDGFALFQIA
+69 LDGFALFQIA
-82 SQDFTAS
+82 SQDFTTS
-89 RVEAAQ
+89 RVEADQ
-95 EISPVQRRA
+95 ELSPVQRRS

-115 NGGFDP
+115 NRGFDP
-121 TTLQVSPATLNN
+121 TTLQVSTATLNN

-139 RDNQNLPQ
+139 KDNQNLPQ

-160 DSSSVADLADRW
+160 DSSSVDDLADQW
-172 VKIIQTALLQA
+172 VQIIQTALLQA

-193 QQVMTATII
+193 QQVMTAAII
-202 IFGMVCLSCLLIWW
+202 IFGVVCLSCLLIWW
-216 QKRLRNRFNLLKRQA
+216 QKRLRNRFNLLKKQA
-231 KSQSDRNLPINSPST
+231 KSQSDRNLAINSPPR
-246 KDRSQEPILAS
+246 KDRSQEPILAAL
-257 VEDSSNFRQQA
+257 EDSSNFRQQG

-278 LWKRLALI
+278 LWKRLAFI
-286 GLILLWFGG
+286 GLILLWVGG

-333 INLYV
+333 VNLYV
-338 NSRLREWVEEGAVF
+338 NFRLREWVEEGAVF

-363 PTLLKVWREI
+363 PTLLEVGREM

-384 IFFAWMGLSFA
+384 IFLSWMGLSFA

-417 DWINGFLIVFE
+417 DWMNGFLIVFE

-441 FIGLVENLSLRATQ
+441 FIGLVENMSLRATQ

-476 LSKDWARVNFTI
+476 LSQDWARVDFTI
-488 EVAYDTEA
+488 EVAYHHEP
-496 DLAISLMAAIAENMA
+496 DLAIALMAAIAENMA

-575 QQSFLIAQD
+575 QQSFLIAKD
-584 KEQFK
+584 REQFK

>member
-1 LLIKKETWAMG
+1 MG
-12 RRQRGKIF
+12 RRQRRKIF
-20 NLVFQGLASCL
+20 NLVIQGLAGCL
-31 LISIFVLNSLPSLA
+31 LVSIFVLNTLPSLA

-147 QVILTVTEVDALI
+147 QVILTVTEIDALI

-216 QKRLRNRFNLLKRQA
+216 QKRLRNRFNLLKKQA
-231 KSQSDRNLPINSPST
+231 KSQSDQNLPRNSPPR

-476 LSKDWARVNFTI
+476 LSKDWARVNFT
-488 EVAYDTEA
+488 
-496 DLAISLMAAIAENMA
+496 

>member
-1 LLIKKETWAMG
+1 MG
-12 RRQRGKIF
+12 QRQRGKIF
-20 NLVFQGLASCL
+20 NLVIQRLASCL
-31 LISIFVLNSLPSLA
+31 LISICVLNSLPSLA

-56 GTRIFVAGDIEYA
+56 GTRIFVAGDIEYT

-89 RVEAAQ
+89 EAQ
-95 EISPVQRRA
+95 ELSPVQRRA

-160 DSSSVADLADRW
+160 DSSSVDDLADRW
-172 VKIIQTALLQA
+172 VKIIKTALLQA

-193 QQVMTATII
+193 QQVMTAAII
-202 IFGMVCLSCLLIWW
+202 ISGLIFLSWISIWW
-216 QKRLRNRFNLLKRQA
+216 QKRLRNRFNLLKKQA
-231 KSQSDRNLPINSPST
+231 KSQSDRNSAINSPPR
-246 KDRSQEPILAS
+246 KDRSQEPILAALG
-257 VEDSSNFRQQA
+257 DSSNFRQQA

-286 GLILLWFGG
+286 GLILLWFAG

-310 RGIIRIPLR
+310 RGIIRIPLQ
-319 IFIIWLLLTSVSNM
+319 IFIIWLLMTSVSNM
-333 INLYV
+333 VNLYV
-338 NSRLREWVEEGAVF
+338 NFRLREWVEEGAVF

-363 PTLLKVWREI
+363 PTLLEVGREI

-384 IFFAWMGLSFA
+384 IFLSWMGLSFA

-428 DQYTVGDMIQFQE
+428 DQYTVGDMIEFQE
-441 FIGLVENLSLRATQ
+441 FTGLAENMSLRATQ

-488 EVAYDTEA
+488 EVAYHTEP
-496 DLAISLMAAIAENMA
+496 DLAIALMAAIAENMA

-575 QQSFLIAQD
+575 QQSFLIARD
-584 KEQFK
+584 REEFK